1 MNKKHFIEKIL
12 NSIEGIEKAMPN
24 DDLFYKIQ
32 NKIEVKKESSNY
44 TKWLVAAS
52 IVILLSLN
60 AFEVFYKSKVN
71 KNDLS
76 VLIDKNNNQIY

>member
-60 AFEVFYKSKVN
+60 AFEVFYKSKIN